1 MYHTQY
7 YLSLLG
13 LSVLNGDAW
22 FEIDTCTIQPAGGW
36 ADSTLS
42 TCLIA
47 TSSGTR
53 ITQLVSNQTTAP
65 AQCYLNTMN
74 FRMAKV
80 YQTWEGRQLSL
91 TKVTSLTSGSR
102 CQTLAKFWPKHFSKV
117 SKYQLQIFDS
127 HHPSQRSSKVQATNL
142 ADFFSRKSEK
152 RDDRSKKKKN

>member
-1 MYHTQY
+1 MRFNYK
-7 YLSLLG
+7 
-13 LSVLNGDAW
+13 
-22 FEIDTCTIQPAGGW
+22 
-36 ADSTLS
+36 
-42 TCLIA
+42 
-47 TSSGTR
+47 
-53 ITQLVSNQTTAP
+53 

-117 SKYQLQIFDS
+117 SKYQIQIFDS

-142 ADFFSRKSEK
+142 VDFFHEK
-152 RDDRSKKKKN
+152 VKKEMTGQKRKKN